1 MAELE
6 HSACCDVLVYAWKD
20 GVGQMSEQLGTA
32 AEPRHKIVPPDLP
45 GVGSLLTLMVF
56 VVVVAALY
64 LARDVLIPVTLAGLL
79 SFLLAPLVS
88 LLRRLRIARVPAVLL
103 AIVTALA
110 MILALGL
117 VIEQQIADLAPD
129 LPFYETTIDA
139 KVQTLR
145 RTTLGRLETLMTQL
159 GGQFGSS
166 APAPAEPLH
175 GRKPPPSGT
184 QQNPMTVQVQSPPPS
199 ALSLVQGVLAQILS
213 PLGNLLLVLIVAVF
227 VLLQKEDLR
236 DRLIRLFG
244 STDLHRTTLA
254 MNDAGRRLSTYFLTQ
269 VAINAAFGLIIG
281 FGLFL
286 IGVPSPVLWGL
297 VATLARFV
305 PYAGVVIAGCIPV
318 LLAAGVDP
326 TWHTAFLTLALYLVT
341 EPIMGQVVEPFA
353 YGHSTGLSPVSV
365 VIAAIFW
372 TWIWG
377 PIGLLLATPLTLC
390 LVVLGRHVKRL
401 EFLDVLLGDTPALTP
416 VESFYQR
423 MLAGDP
429 DEAATQ
435 AEILL
440 RDRSLCT
447 YYDEVARPSLQLAA
461 TDVARGVLTADRQ
474 LRMREALIGLL
485 DDLDGHD
492 DVAPARGVE
501 AGPAETSDQRR
512 AAPLRAPPRLEA
524 LPAGWASEPVLCVG
538 GRGPLDDAAAAM
550 TAQILG
556 KHGLPARVALHDA
569 VARAA
574 LPSLDAEG
582 VALLVVSYMEA
593 TGSPAHLRS
602 LLRRLRRRMPGAQ
615 IFLALWSAD
624 LPADPERDLRGVE
637 GSDDHAASV
646 REVVILCVE
655 AAERHAGGAGGS
667 DGSGGACA
675 APPEAPS
682 PPALLTADVA

>member
-1 MAELE
+1 
-6 HSACCDVLVYAWKD
+6 
-20 GVGQMSEQLGTA
+20 MSDQLGA
-32 AEPRHKIVPPDLP
+32 VAEPRHKIAPPDLP
-45 GVGSLLTLMVF
+45 GVNSLLTLTVS

-64 LARDVLIPVTLAGLL
+64 FARDVLIPVTLAGLL

-88 LLRRLRIARVPAVLL
+88 LLRRLRIGRVPAVLL
-103 AIVTALA
+103 SIVTALA

-129 LPFYETTIDA
+129 LPQYETAIDA

-145 RTTLGRLETLMTQL
+145 KTTLGRLETLMTEI
-159 GGQFGSS
+159 GGQFSGA
-166 APAPAEPLH
+166 APAPPAASLH
-175 GRKPPPSGT
+175 GHRPPPAGT
-184 QQNPMTVQVQSPPPS
+184 QQNPMTVQVQTPPPS
-199 ALSLVQGVLAQILS
+199 ALSLVQGLLAQILS
-213 PLGNLLLVLIVAVF
+213 PLGTLLLVLIVAVF

-254 MNDAGRRLSTYFLTQ
+254 MNDAGRRLSKYFLTQ

-297 VATLARFV
+297 VGTLARFV
-305 PYAGVVIAGCIPV
+305 PYAGVFIAGSVPFM
-318 LLAAGVDP
+318 LAAGVDP
-326 TWHTAFLTLALYLVT
+326 SWHTAFLTLALYLVT
-341 EPIMGQVVEPFA
+341 EPIIGQVIEPFA
-353 YGHSTGLSPVSV
+353 YGHSTGLSPASV

-401 EFLDVLLGDTPALTP
+401 EFLDVLLGDRPALTP

-435 AEILL
+435 AEMLL

-447 YYDEVARPSLQLAA
+447 YYDEVALRSLQLAA
-461 TDVARGVLTADRQ
+461 TDVARGVLTTDRQ

-485 DDLDGHD
+485 DDLDAHD
-492 DVAPARGVE
+492 DEPPVRPGDEAP
-501 AGPAETSDQRR
+501 
-512 AAPLRAPPRLEA
+512 AAPLPAEPRRAPPPRMPPRLEA
-524 LPAGWASEPVLCVG
+524 LPPGWTSEAPVLCIG

-556 KHGLPARVALHDA
+556 KHGLPARVAQHDA
-569 VARAA
+569 VARTAM
-574 LPSLDAEG
+574 PSLDLDG
-582 VALLVVSYMEA
+582 VALMVVSYMEA

-602 LLRRLRRRMPGAQ
+602 LLRRLRRRLPGAP

-624 LPADPERDLRGVE
+624 VPPDPERNLRAIE
-637 GSDDHAASV
+637 GTDDQANSL
-646 REVVILCVE
+646 REVIILCVE
-655 AAERHAGGAGGS
+655 AAERHAGG
-667 DGSGGACA
+667 SGGNGT
-675 APPEAPS
+675 S
-682 PPALLTADVA
+682 PAALLSVEVV

>member
-1 MAELE
+1 
-6 HSACCDVLVYAWKD
+6 
-20 GVGQMSEQLGTA
+20 MSDQLGPA
-32 AEPRHKIVPPDLP
+32 AEPRHRIAPTDLP
-45 GVGSLLTLMVF
+45 GVSSLLTLTAS

-103 AIVTALA
+103 SIITALT
-110 MILALGL
+110 MFLALGL
-117 VIEQQIADLAPD
+117 VIEQQMADLAPD
-129 LPFYETTIDA
+129 LPRYEYTIEA

-145 RTTLGRLETLMTQL
+145 QTTLGRLETLMKQM
-159 GGQFGSS
+159 GGQFS
-166 APAPAEPLH
+166 AASPVSPQAAGGKH
-175 GRKPPPSGT
+175 APPPGS
-184 QQNPMTVQVQSPPPS
+184 QQNPMTVQVQTQPPS
-199 ALSLVQGVLAQILS
+199 ALSLVQGVLGQILS

-244 STDLHRTTLA
+244 ATDLHRTTLA
-254 MNDAGRRLSTYFLTQ
+254 MNDAGRRLSKYFLTQ
-269 VAINAAFGLIIG
+269 MAINAAFGVIIG
-281 FGLFL
+281 AGLFL

-297 VATLARFV
+297 VGTLARFV
-305 PYAGVVIAGCIPV
+305 PYAGVFIAGAVPL

-326 TWHTAFLTLALYLVT
+326 SWHAAALTLALYLVT
-341 EPIMGQVVEPFA
+341 EPVIGQVVEPLA
-353 YGHSTGLSPVSV
+353 YGHSTGLSPASV
-365 VIAAIFW
+365 VIATIFW

-401 EFLDVLLGDTPALTP
+401 EFLDVLLGDRPALTP

-447 YYDEVARPSLQLAA
+447 YYDEVALRSLQLAA
-461 TDVARGVLTADRQ
+461 ADVARGVLTEERQ

-492 DVAPARGVE
+492 DVAPGRGAVD
-501 AGPAETSDQRR
+501 GPV
-512 AAPLRAPPRLEA
+512 AAPGSEMPRPAPRVPPRLEA
-524 LPAGWASEPVLCVG
+524 LPPHWAGEAPVLCVG
-538 GRGPLDDAAAAM
+538 GRSPLDDAAAAM

-556 KHGLPARVALHDA
+556 KHGMPARVAQHDA

-574 LPSLDAEG
+574 LPSLDVEG
-582 VALLVVSYMEA
+582 VALIVVSYMEA

-602 LLRRLRRRMPGAQ
+602 LLRRLRRRMPAAPL
-615 IFLALWSAD
+615 FLALWSAD
-624 LPADPERDLRGVE
+624 LPPDPERDLRSIE
-637 GSDDHAASV
+637 GADDQASLL
-646 REVVILCVE
+646 RDVVVLCVE
-655 AAERHAGGAGGS
+655 YAEKDAG
-667 DGSGGACA
+667 GSGGAGT
-675 APPEAPS
+675 APPT
-682 PPALLTADVA
+682 LLTSASPSAIADATAP

>member
-1 MAELE
+1 
-6 HSACCDVLVYAWKD
+6 
-20 GVGQMSEQLGTA
+20 MSEMSDQPGPI
-32 AEPRHKIVPPDLP
+32 AEPRNRVPPPDLP
-45 GVGSLLTLMVF
+45 GVGTLLTLTAS

-64 LARDVLIPVTLAGLL
+64 FARDVLIPVTLAGLL

-88 LLRRLRIARVPAVLL
+88 LLRRARIARVPAVLL
-103 AIVTALA
+103 AIIMALA
-110 MILALGL
+110 MFLALGV
-117 VIEQQIADLAPD
+117 VIEQQVADLAPD
-129 LPFYETTIDA
+129 LPLYETVIDS
-139 KVQTLR
+139 KVQVLR
-145 RTTLGRLETLMTQL
+145 QTTLGRLEALMTQL
-159 GGQFGSS
+159 GGQFSAAPAS
-166 APAPAEPLH
+166 APQRGKHVPTP
-175 GRKPPPSGT
+175 GT
-184 QQNPMTVQVQSPPPS
+184 QQNPMTVQVQTPPPS
-199 ALSLVQGVLAQILS
+199 ALSLVQGVLVEVLS
-213 PLGNLLLVLIVAVF
+213 PLGTLLLVLIVAVF

-254 MNDAGRRLSTYFLTQ
+254 MNDAGRRLSKYFLTQ
-269 VAINAAFGLIIG
+269 MAINAAFGVIVG
-281 FGLFL
+281 CGLFL

-297 VATLARFV
+297 VGTLARFV
-305 PYAGVVIAGCIPV
+305 PYAGVLIASALPL

-326 TWHTAFLTLALYLVT
+326 TWHTTFLTLALYLVT
-341 EPIMGQVVEPFA
+341 EPIMGQVVEPLA

-401 EFLDVLLGDTPALTP
+401 EFLDVLLGDRPALTP

-447 YYDEVARPSLQLAA
+447 YYDEVALRSLQMAA
-461 TDVARGVLTADRQ
+461 TDVVRGVLTAERQ
-474 LRMREALIGLL
+474 LRMRDALIGLL
-485 DDLDGHD
+485 DDLDAHD
-492 DVAPARGVE
+492 DVAPAG
-501 AGPAETSDQRR
+501 AADDGPAAATPYEPRR
-512 AAPLRAPPRLEA
+512 VAPLRAPPRLET
-524 LPAGWASEPVLCVG
+524 LPQDWTGNAPVLCVG

-556 KHGLPARVALHDA
+556 KHGVPAQVAQHEA

-574 LPSLDAEG
+574 LASLDVSG
-582 VALLVVSYMEA
+582 VALVVVSYMEA

-602 LLRRLRRRMPGAQ
+602 LLRRLRRHMPAAP

-624 LPADPERDLRGVE
+624 LPPDPERDLRHMEGV
-637 GSDDHAASV
+637 DDQAASL
-646 REVVILCVE
+646 RELITLCVE
-655 AAERHAGGAGGS
+655 FAERLAGEPVLDPTAAAGAM
-667 DGSGGACA
+667 
-675 APPEAPS
+675 PPVLLTAPS
-682 PPALLTADVA
+682 PSTTADAI

>member
-1 MAELE
+1 
-6 HSACCDVLVYAWKD
+6 
-20 GVGQMSEQLGTA
+20 MSDQLGA
-32 AEPRHKIVPPDLP
+32 VVEPRHKIPPPDLP
-45 GVGSLLTLMVF
+45 GLNGLLTLMVF

-88 LLRRLRIARVPAVLL
+88 LLRRLRIGRAPAVLL
-103 AIVTALA
+103 SIITALA

-117 VIEQQIADLAPD
+117 VIEQQAADLAPE
-129 LPFYETTIDA
+129 LPMFETAIDA
-139 KVQTLR
+139 KVQILR
-145 RTTLGRLETLMTQL
+145 QTTLGRLETLMTQM
-159 GGQFGSS
+159 GGQFASP
-166 APAPAEPLH
+166 APAPLQSPR
-175 GRKPPPSGT
+175 GQRPPIAGT
-184 QQNPMTVQVQSPPPS
+184 QQNPMTVQVQTPAPT
-199 ALSLVQGVLAQILS
+199 ALHLVQGVLSQILS
-213 PLGNLLLVLIVAVF
+213 PLGTLLLVLIVAVF

-244 STDLHRTTLA
+244 ATDLHRTTLA
-254 MNDAGRRLSTYFLTQ
+254 MNDAGRRLSKYFLTQ
-269 VAINAAFGLIIG
+269 MAINAAFGVIVG

-297 VATLARFV
+297 VGMLARFV
-305 PYAGVVIAGCIPV
+305 PYAGVFIAGCIPF

-326 TWHTAFLTLALYLVT
+326 SWHAAFLTLALYLVT
-341 EPIMGQVVEPFA
+341 EPIMGQVIEPFA

-435 AEILL
+435 AEVLL

-461 TDVARGVLTADRQ
+461 TDVARGVLTQDRQ

-492 DVAPARGVE
+492 DVAPARSAE
-501 AGPAETSDQRR
+501 DGPSVTPMPDQRR
-512 AAPLRAPPRLEA
+512 SAPLRPPPRLES
-524 LPAGWASEPVLCVG
+524 LPPDWTGETPVLCVG

-556 KHGLPARVALHDA
+556 KHGLPARVAMHDA

-574 LPSLDAEG
+574 LLSLDIEG
-582 VALLVVSYMEA
+582 VELIVVSYMEA

-602 LLRRLRRRMPGAQ
+602 LLRRLGRRVPAAS

-624 LPADPERDLRGVE
+624 LPPDPERDLRGME
-637 GSDDHAASV
+637 GSHDQASSV

-655 AAERHAGGAGGS
+655 AAERHMGAP
-667 DGSGGACA
+667 DT
-675 APPEAPS
+675 APT
-682 PPALLTADVA
+682 ALLTTEIA

>member
-1 MAELE
+1 M
-6 HSACCDVLVYAWKD
+6 SDQ
-20 GVGQMSEQLGTA
+20 VGRA
-32 AEPRHKIVPPDLP
+32 AEPRHRVAPPDLP
-45 GVGSLLTLMVF
+45 GVSSLLTLTAS

-103 AIVTALA
+103 SIITALT
-110 MILALGL
+110 MFLALGL
-117 VIEQQIADLAPD
+117 VIEQQMADLAPD
-129 LPFYETTIDA
+129 LPLYEYTIEA

-145 RTTLGRLETLMTQL
+145 QTTLGRLETLMKQM
-159 GGQFGSS
+159 GGQLSAAPPAAPQAGSGKH
-166 APAPAEPLH
+166 A
-175 GRKPPPSGT
+175 PPPGSP
-184 QQNPMTVQVQSPPPS
+184 QNPMAVQVQTQPPS
-199 ALSLVQGVLAQILS
+199 ALRLVQGVLAQIVS
-213 PLGNLLLVLIVAVF
+213 PLGTLLLVLIVAVF

-244 STDLHRTTLA
+244 ATDLHRTTLA
-254 MNDAGRRLSTYFLTQ
+254 MNDAGRRLSKYFLTQ
-269 VAINAAFGLIIG
+269 MAINAVFGVIIG
-281 FGLFL
+281 AGLFF

-297 VATLARFV
+297 VGTLARFV
-305 PYAGVVIAGCIPV
+305 PYAGVFIAGAVPL

-326 TWHTAFLTLALYLVT
+326 SWHAAALTLALYLVT
-341 EPIMGQVVEPFA
+341 EPVMGQVVEPLA
-353 YGHSTGLSPVSV
+353 YGHSTGLSPASV
-365 VIAAIFW
+365 VIATIFW

-401 EFLDVLLGDTPALTP
+401 EFLDVLLGDRPALTP

-440 RDRSLCT
+440 RDRSLCS
-447 YYDEVARPSLQLAA
+447 YYDEVALRSLQLAA
-461 TDVARGVLTADRQ
+461 TDVARGVLTEERQ

-492 DVAPARGVE
+492 DVSPGRAVDN
-501 AGPAETSDQRR
+501 GPV
-512 AAPLRAPPRLEA
+512 AAPESEMPPPSPPRVPPRLEA
-524 LPAGWASEPVLCVG
+524 LPPHWTGEAPVLCVG

-550 TAQILG
+550 AAQILG
-556 KHGLPARVALHDA
+556 KHGLPARVAQHDA

-574 LPSLDAEG
+574 LPSLDVDG
-582 VALLVVSYMEA
+582 VALIVVSYMEA

-602 LLRRLRRRMPGAQ
+602 LLRRLRRRVPAAPL
-615 IFLALWSAD
+615 FLALWSAD
-624 LPADPERDLRGVE
+624 LPPDPDRDLRSIE
-637 GSDDHAASV
+637 GSDDQASLL
-646 REVVILCVE
+646 RDVVVLCVDYAEKE
-655 AAERHAGGAGGS
+655 AVGFGEAPT
-667 DGSGGACA
+667 
-675 APPEAPS
+675 APPS
-682 PPALLTADVA
+682 LLTSASPSAIADATVP

>member
-1 MAELE
+1 
-6 HSACCDVLVYAWKD
+6 
-20 GVGQMSEQLGTA
+20 MSEQLGTA
-32 AEPRHKIVPPDLP
+32 SGPQHKIAPPDLP
-45 GVGSLLTLMVF
+45 GVNSLLTLTVC

-64 LARDVLIPVTLAGLL
+64 FARDVLIPVTLAGLL
-79 SFLLAPLVS
+79 SFLLAPLIS

-103 AIVTALA
+103 SIITALA

-129 LPFYETTIDA
+129 LPFYETAIDA

-145 RTTLGRLETLMTQL
+145 RTTLGRLETLMTEM
-159 GGQFGSS
+159 GGQFSQPTPS
-166 APAPAEPLH
+166 APVRGHTTPPA
-175 GRKPPPSGT
+175 GT
-184 QQNPMTVQVQSPPPS
+184 RQNPMMVQVQTPAPS

-213 PLGNLLLVLIVAVF
+213 PLGTLLLVLIVAVF

-244 STDLHRTTLA
+244 SNDLHRTTLA
-254 MNDAGRRLSTYFLTQ
+254 MNDAGRRLSKYFLTQ
-269 VAINAAFGLIIG
+269 VAINAAFGVIIG
-281 FGLFL
+281 VGLFL

-297 VATLARFV
+297 VGTLARFV
-305 PYAGVVIAGCIPV
+305 PYAGVFIAGCIPF

-341 EPIMGQVVEPFA
+341 EPVIGQVIEPFA

-365 VIAAIFW
+365 VIATIFW

-401 EFLDVLLGDTPALTP
+401 EFLDVLLGDRPALTP

-435 AEILL
+435 AEVLL
-440 RDRSLCT
+440 RERSLCS
-447 YYDEVARPSLQLAA
+447 YYDDVARPSLQLAA
-461 TDVARGVLTADRQ
+461 ADVARGVLTPERQ

-492 DVAPARGVE
+492 DLAPARSSVE
-501 AGPAETSDQRR
+501 EAPAAPLPHEQQR
-512 AAPLRAPPRLEA
+512 ATPLRAPPRLEA
-524 LPAGWASEPVLCVG
+524 LPAGWTRAAPVLCVG

-556 KHGLPARVALHDA
+556 KHGLPARVAPHDS
-569 VARAA
+569 VARVT
-574 LPSLDAEG
+574 LPLLDVEG

-602 LLRRLRRRMPGAQ
+602 LLRRLRRRVPSAL
-615 IFLALWSAD
+615 IFLALWSAE
-624 LPADPERDLRGVE
+624 LPPDPERDLRGVE
-637 GSDDHAASV
+637 GTDDHATSV

-655 AAERHAGGAGGS
+655 AAERYAGG
-667 DGSGGACA
+667 DGT
-675 APPEAPS
+675 S
-682 PPALLTADVA
+682 PPALLPANVA